1 MLKYTEV
8 QSQQMAF
15 IQSPSLSN
23 NPKILNNYLIFTE
36 CKGDSGVRGS
46 PRSFESNL
54 LMRTPCKLVPDI
66 PVMVAMIV
74 MIPEMTVMDMIP
86 LLMLTV
92 IRTEMEISYHSYGL
106 DVCSSSRGQ
115 LLGNTTFGRSRRVTY
130 VDDHHVNDLVNLH
143 VHHHIGHIV
152 ILHVHHHVGHHVNHA
167 TSVTMHPFIQA
178 L

>member
-1 MLKYTEV
+1 MKYTEV

-46 PRSFESNL
+46 PQSFESNL

-92 IRTEMEISYHSYGL
+92 IRTEMEISYHSYEL
-106 DVCSSSRGQ
+106 DVCSSSRG
-115 LLGNTTFGRSRRVTY
+115 
-130 VDDHHVNDLVNLH
+130 H
-143 VHHHIGHIV
+143 
-152 ILHVHHHVGHHVNHA
+152 
-167 TSVTMHPFIQA
+167 
-178 L
+178 

>member
-1 MLKYTEV
+1 MKYTEV

-46 PRSFESNL
+46 PQSFESNL

-92 IRTEMEISYHSYGL
+92 IRTEMEISYHSYEL

-115 LLGNTTFGRSRRVTY
+115 LLGNTTFGRSRRVTN

-167 TSVTMHPFIQA
+167 TSVTMHPLIQA
-178 L
+178 I